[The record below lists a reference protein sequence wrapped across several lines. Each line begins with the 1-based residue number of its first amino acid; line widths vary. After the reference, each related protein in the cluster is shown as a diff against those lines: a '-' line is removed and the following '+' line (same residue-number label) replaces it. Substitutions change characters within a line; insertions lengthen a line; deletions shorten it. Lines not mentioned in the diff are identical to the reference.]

1 MNESKKVSPIGG
13 DLEGAFKNYLH
24 EKRYSPSTVNGHLQN
39 INYFMQWIEANELYE
54 AENIRYND
62 LLNYVQYEQQK
73 NITVQTI
80 NLRLGSI
87 SKYYEFLKKE
97 NIAIKNPAKTLR
109 IKGRTKSVTEQPLQY
124 DELVNL
130 YNIYKSL
137 KKESLHQH
145 KTNLAHERNIVIV
158 GMLVWQGLHSGELQ
172 RLETT
177 HINLQEG
184 IIYIPSTS
192 RSNSRELRLH
202 TQQILSLH
210 HYIYHTREQ
219 LKPIEEELIPGNVHN
234 TTHLLTEE
242 LKGINPKI
250 KNALH
255 IRSSVILHWLRQHNK
270 RQVQYM
276 IGHKYIDSTE
286 KYKVQELESLTQ
298 SLSKHHPFG

>member
-1 MNESKKVSPIGG
+1 MTEQ
-13 DLEGAFKNYLH
+13 FKSYLQ
-24 EKRYSPSTVNGHLQN
+24 EKRYSPSTVNGFLQN
-39 INYFMQWIEANELYE
+39 IGYFFEWIEANGLYE
-54 AENIRYND
+54 AENIHYND
-62 LLNYVQYEQQK
+62 LLNYVQHEQQK
-73 NITVQTI
+73 NLSVQTI
-80 NLRLGSI
+80 NIRLGSI

-97 NIAIKNPAKTLR
+97 NIVTKNPAKTLR
-109 IKGRTKSVTEQPLQY
+109 IKGKAKTVIEQPLKY
-124 DELVNL
+124 DELEML
-130 YNIYKSL
+130 YNTYKSL

-145 KTNLAHERNIVIV
+145 KTNLAHERNTVIV

-172 RLETT
+172 RLEVN
-177 HINLQEG
+177 HINLNEG

-202 TQQILSLH
+202 TQQILPLH
-210 HYIYHTREQ
+210 HYIYHTRDKATDF
-219 LKPIEEELIPGNVHN
+219 LFSGNMHN
-234 TTHLLTEE
+234 IVGLLTEE

-276 IGHKYIDSTE
+276 IGHKWIDSTE

-298 SLSKHHPFG
+298 ALSKHHPFG

>member
-1 MNESKKVSPIGG
+1 MKEQ
-13 DLEGAFKNYLH
+13 FKNYLQ
-24 EKRYSPSTVNGHLQN
+24 EKRYSPSTVNGFLQN
-39 INYFMQWIEANELYE
+39 IGYFFEWIEANGLYE
-54 AENIRYND
+54 AENIHYND
-62 LLNYVQYEQQK
+62 LLNYVQHEQQK
-73 NITVQTI
+73 NLSVQTI
-80 NLRLGSI
+80 NIRLGSI

-97 NIAIKNPAKTLR
+97 NIVTKNPAKTLR
-109 IKGRTKSVTEQPLQY
+109 IKGKAKTVIEQPLKY
-124 DELVNL
+124 DELETL
-130 YNIYKSL
+130 YNSYKSL

-145 KTNLAHERNIVIV
+145 KTNLAHERNTVIV

-172 RLETT
+172 RLEVN
-177 HINLQEG
+177 HINLNEG

-202 TQQILSLH
+202 TQQILSLN
-210 HYIYHTREQ
+210 HYIHHTREQ
-219 LKPIEEELIPGNVHN
+219 LKPKEDELLPGSMYNII
-234 TTHLLTEE
+234 TLLTEE

-276 IGHKYIDSTE
+276 IGHKWIDSTE

-298 SLSKHHPFG
+298 ALSKHHPFGQ